1 MPKTPK
7 AEEGRALNSPQI
19 FEVGAMPAAL
29 LTLKCGC
36 QQRGRRV
43 QLRERGLLVA
53 GVKLFKIR
61 KLGAG
66 GQGEVWL
73 AREGDTPEL
82 VVLKH
87 PLDTLDVSEGSAD
100 RARFERE
107 ARIQSTLRHD
117 GIMPILRIYKTPVGP
132 IFVMPYAEMSLQQKL
147 DSGPLTEAESVS
159 IVLAIADAVGYA
171 HSEGVLHRDLK
182 PANILF
188 LNGRWVVSDFGLCRD
203 VNSDS
208 VTITQ
213 SKTVVGSVAYMAPE
227 QYDDAHEVTE
237 SADILSIGRIFYH
250 CLTGKVPFPYFRR
263 DLIPAKFRYLITRSV
278 AEEPSDRYQT
288 VSEFQQELELLVT
301 EDADLDP
308 PMERARELNAASLEG
323 DPQATL
329 SLARLLVE
337 KEDDEVFY
345 KDFVPALSVETLEKM
360 EAHAPQE
367 FRQIVSTF
375 DRYCEGGHP
384 FSYTD
389 VIAKFFRNVGLV
401 APGDDY
407 VIRRLVLRRILIVGA
422 SHNRFYIGEMFASIV
437 SKMREVEDILLV
449 VSLLREFPDEAR
461 FMAYYLRQHSLPT
474 AIATALPAE

>member
-1 MPKTPK
+1 M
-7 AEEGRALNSPQI
+7 
-19 FEVGAMPAAL
+19 
-29 LTLKCGC
+29 
-36 QQRGRRV
+36 
-43 QLRERGLLVA
+43 A

-73 AREGDTPEL
+73 AREGQTQEI

-107 ARIQSTLRHD
+107 VRIQSTLRHD
-117 GIMPILRIYKTPVGP
+117 GIMPILRIYKSPTGP
-132 IFVMPYAEMSLQQKL
+132 LFTMPYAEMSLEQKL
-147 DSGPLTEAESVS
+147 ANGPLTETESVD
-159 IVLAIADAVGYA
+159 IILTIADAVGFA

-263 DLIPAKFRYLITRSV
+263 ELVPARFRYLITRSV
-278 AEEPSDRYQT
+278 ADEPSDRYQT
-288 VSEFQQELELLVT
+288 VSEFRQELELLVT
-301 EDADLDP
+301 GVPDLTP
-308 PMERARELNAASLEG
+308 PMERARALNAESLEG
-323 DPQATL
+323 DSEATL

-337 KEDDEVFY
+337 KADDEVFY
-345 KDFVPALSVETLEKM
+345 KDFVPALSVETLSEIQKC
-360 EAHAPQE
+360 APQE
-367 FRQIVSTF
+367 FRQVVSAF
-375 DRYCEGGHP
+375 DQFSEGSHP

-389 VIAKFFRNVGLV
+389 AIAKFFRNVAFV
-401 APGDDY
+401 APDDDY
-407 VIRRLVLRRILIVGA
+407 TIRRLVLRRILIVGA
-422 SHNRFYIGEMFASIV
+422 SHNRFFIGEMFASIV
-437 SKMREVEDILLV
+437 SKMKEAEDILLV
-449 VSLLREFPDEAR
+449 ASLLREHQDEAR
-461 FMAYYLRQHSLPT
+461 FMSFYLRQHSLPT
-474 AIATALPAE
+474 AIMAALPSE

>member
-1 MPKTPK
+1 M
-7 AEEGRALNSPQI
+7 
-19 FEVGAMPAAL
+19 
-29 LTLKCGC
+29 
-36 QQRGRRV
+36 
-43 QLRERGLLVA
+43 A

-73 AREGDTPEL
+73 AREGQTQEI
-82 VVLKH
+82 VVLKR

-107 ARIQSTLRHD
+107 VRIQSTLRHD
-117 GIMPILRIYKTPVGP
+117 GIMPILRIYKSPTGP
-132 IFVMPYAEMSLQQKL
+132 LFTMPYAEMSLEQKL
-147 DSGPLTEAESVS
+147 ANGPLTETESVD
-159 IVLAIADAVGYA
+159 IILTIADAVEFA

-263 DLIPAKFRYLITRSV
+263 ELVPARFRYLITRSV
-278 AEEPSDRYQT
+278 ADEPSDRYQT
-288 VSEFQQELELLVT
+288 VSEFRQELELLVT
-301 EDADLDP
+301 GVPDLTP
-308 PMERARELNAASLEG
+308 PMERARALNAESLEG
-323 DPQATL
+323 DSEATL

-337 KEDDEVFY
+337 KADDEVFY
-345 KDFVPALSVETLEKM
+345 RDFVPALSVETLSEIQKC
-360 EAHAPQE
+360 APQE
-367 FRQIVSTF
+367 FRQIVSAF
-375 DRYCEGGHP
+375 DQFSEGSHP

-389 VIAKFFRNVGLV
+389 AIAKFFRNVAFV
-401 APGDDY
+401 ASDDDY
-407 VIRRLVLRRILIVGA
+407 TIRRLVLRRILIVGA
-422 SHNRFYIGEMFASIV
+422 SHNRFFIGEMFASIV
-437 SKMREVEDILLV
+437 SKMKEAEDILLV
-449 VSLLREFPDEAR
+449 ASLLREHQEEAR
-461 FMAYYLRQHSLPT
+461 FMSFYLRQHSLPT
-474 AIATALPAE
+474 AIMAALPPE